1 MKSHEINNDAI
12 TSEQYLDIDIFLELH
27 MRRGLIL
34 LHGFIA
40 VRDLKLVSQSEND
53 FKSSRILKLWNNIRF
68 LIPEFLGSTKIT
80 EIEPKFRKIF
90 CSVTLSLCEISHSV

>member
-1 MKSHEINNDAI
+1 
-12 TSEQYLDIDIFLELH
+12 
-27 MRRGLIL
+27 MRRGPIL

-80 EIEPKFRKIF
+80 ETEPKFRKTF
-90 CSVTLSLCEISHSV
+90 CSVTSDFMRNFAQRFNEIGRKESTLFIFKFLKKELR